1 MLQAAHAAAI
11 ERSQQQ
17 QLQNS
22 QQQQHDLDSDDKASS
37 GVGSAPGSISLG
49 LPQQPSSRCV
59 SRNAGKEIYV

>member
-49 LPQQPSSRCV
+49 LPQQPSRCV
-59 SRNAGKEIYV
+59 SRNAGKQICKD

>member
-11 ERSQQQ
+11 ERSQQ
-17 QLQNS
+17 LQNS
-22 QQQQHDLDSDDKASS
+22 QQQHDLDSDDKASS

-59 SRNAGKEIYV
+59 SRNAGKEICIRL